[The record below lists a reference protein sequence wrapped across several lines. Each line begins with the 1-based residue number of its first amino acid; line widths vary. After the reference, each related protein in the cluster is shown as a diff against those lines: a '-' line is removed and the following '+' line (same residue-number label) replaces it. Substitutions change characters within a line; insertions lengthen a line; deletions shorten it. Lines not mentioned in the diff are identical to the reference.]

1 MRFGQGNFKPGLA
14 FTSTIPMGFSLE
26 DRGCQTQVWTLH
38 YLGWID
44 SRYVE
49 EMNNKHYVLWGST
62 KENNKPASLMVPI
75 KDGLLQATAQS
86 CVGSQPHKR
95 TRKFL
100 FLSHPVREPV
110 AGHQQSWC

>member
-1 MRFGQGNFKPGLA
+1 MPSLA

-26 DRGCQTQVWTLH
+26 ARGCQTQVWTLH

-62 KENNKPASLMVPI
+62 KENNKPASVTVPI
-75 KDGLLQATAQS
+75 KDGLLQATAQIKAV
-86 CVGSQPHKR
+86 VGSQPQKR
-95 TRKFL
+95 TSNFL
-100 FLSHPVREPV
+100 FLPHSVREPV
-110 AGHQQSWC
+110 AGDQQSWC